1 LSSSTKLGGSTKP
14 DRPAKPGER
23 NLLILKKFLRA
34 YRKYRLW
41 LVPLAGAVIG
51 LAGGA
56 AGAAAGLVLGLL
68 LREVFDRFNADRAAL
83 DYLENPGPSDFY
95 EGEPGLA
102 AYCALSIIVLSLSL
116 SKKNRRGGNSLPLTE
131 AASRDAVLSF
141 PGEPVF
147 VELFCR
153 LAASCR
159 RRLNPD
165 LLAESLASRRRNSGD
180 LPALGKALGALA
192 EGDEAKDTARRIRRI
207 LDPGYEA
214 HETDAPDSRNNHP
227 WEILGL
233 AEGASQE
240 EVKSVYR
247 RLAIQFHP
255 DSLAGLSENQKMEAE
270 RVFIRIKEAYRE
282 ITGVEKGA
290 NPQ

>member
-1 LSSSTKLGGSTKP
+1 VKKNP
-14 DRPAKPGER
+14 RVP
-23 NLLILKKFLRA
+23 KKFF
-34 YRKYRLW
+34 RKYRLW
-41 LVPLAGAVIG
+41 LVPLAGAAIG

-56 AGAAAGLVLGLL
+56 AGAVIGLVLGLL
-68 LREVFDRFNADRAAL
+68 VREVLGRFGADRAAL
-83 DYLENPGPSDFY
+83 NYLENPGLSDFY

-102 AYCALSIIVLSLSL
+102 AYCALSIMVLSLSL
-116 SKKNRRGGNSLPLTE
+116 SEKNRRSGDSLPLTE
-131 AASRDAVLSF
+131 AAFRNVAISF
-141 PGEPVF
+141 PGEPAL

-165 LLAESLASRRRNSGD
+165 LLAESLASRRRKSGD
-180 LPALGKALGALA
+180 LPALGKSLGMLA
-192 EGDEAKDTARRIRRI
+192 AGDEAKDAARRIRRI

-214 HETDAPDSRNNHP
+214 HETESPDSRDIQP

-240 EVKSVYR
+240 EVKSAYR

-255 DSLAGLSENQKMEAE
+255 DSLAGLSENQKREAE
-270 RVFIRIKEAYRE
+270 RIFIRIKEAYRE
-282 ITGVEKGA
+282 ITGAEKA
-290 NPQ
+290 